1 MTSLAV
7 DKIKKK
13 VTMGLSD
20 QRQLSGHLFL
30 SAYSESGVGRQ
41 TVLEL
46 LTGKD
51 RFIPFET
58 SEGEFTFLNQSHI
71 IWLAAA
77 QEKGATDTAAPP
89 PRHTVNVVLQGG
101 KKLRGDLVMA
111 MPEEKSRLSDVLNE
125 ITNFMVIRD
134 EKKEILV
141 NVDFVVRV
149 V

>member
-13 VTMGLSD
+13 VTVGLSD

-30 SAYSESGVGRQ
+30 SPFSETGVGRQ
-41 TVLEL
+41 TVLDI

-77 QEKGATDTAAPP
+77 PEKAPTETAAPP
-89 PRHTVNVVLQGG
+89 HRHTVNVFLQGG
-101 KKLRGDLVMA
+101 KKLRGDLVRA
-111 MPEEKSRLSDVLNE
+111 MPEERSRLSDVLNE
-125 ITNFMVIRD
+125 INDFMVLRD
-134 EKKEILV
+134 DKKEILV
-141 NVDFVVRV
+141 NLDFVIRV